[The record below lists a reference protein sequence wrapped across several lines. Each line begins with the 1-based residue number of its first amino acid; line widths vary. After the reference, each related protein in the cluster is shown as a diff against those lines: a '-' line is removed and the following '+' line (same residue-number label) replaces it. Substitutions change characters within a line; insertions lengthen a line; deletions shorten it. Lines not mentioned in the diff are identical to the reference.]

1 MNHNE
6 LNPKWTTVT
15 VAVNDAE
22 NIKGI
27 SFSLCNLAFQRRTFV
42 LLKYFWNA
50 NTFNNL
56 SSENVINWVHLIMA
70 HVVILVLGLDSIL
83 QTLLSSFD
91 KKVGLKARSHGLRVR
106 MLSKDTVET
115 VVSSVGE

>member
-1 MNHNE
+1 
-6 LNPKWTTVT
+6 
-15 VAVNDAE
+15 
-22 NIKGI
+22 
-27 SFSLCNLAFQRRTFV
+27 
-42 LLKYFWNA
+42 
-50 NTFNNL
+50 
-56 SSENVINWVHLIMA
+56 MA

-91 KKVGLKARSHGLRVR
+91 KKFGLKTRSHGLRVR

>member
-1 MNHNE
+1 M
-6 LNPKWTTVT
+6 
-15 VAVNDAE
+15 
-22 NIKGI
+22 
-27 SFSLCNLAFQRRTFV
+27 AFQRRTFV

-56 SSENVINWVHLIMA
+56 SSENVINWAHLIMA

-91 KKVGLKARSHGLRVR
+91 KNVGLKARSHGLRVR

>member
-1 MNHNE
+1 MFY
-6 LNPKWTTVT
+6 LN
-15 VAVNDAE
+15 
-22 NIKGI
+22 I
-27 SFSLCNLAFQRRTFV
+27 S
-42 LLKYFWNA
+42 NA

-56 SSENVINWVHLIMA
+56 SSENVINRAHLIMA

-91 KKVGLKARSHGLRVR
+91 KEFGLKTRSHGLRVR
-106 MLSKDTVET
+106 MLSKDTET